1 MRCERTS
8 TKAPSHD
15 IGRPPE
21 VMHNSFPR
29 TCRIYPSPLRP
40 LELGLTAYS
49 QLTPTKAL
57 YPIPVRQLLGLLS
70 PSSPPRLT
78 TAQLGSA
85 SSSANSV
92 YAETFTRQELCRARH
107 TIYIYI
113 YIKATFSCESSSL
126 QTFKNAGQD
135 SNQATKSMF
144 QVRDS
149 GRVFNNE
156 GKK

>member
-113 YIKATFSCESSSL
+113 LTQQFNCEATPLGHLSLGSCLTDLGSV
-126 QTFKNAGQD
+126 T
-135 SNQATKSMF
+135 QASWGLRRNLTSAVK
-144 QVRDS
+144 R
-149 GRVFNNE
+149 
-156 GKK
+156 